1 VKATNEKLITVN
13 ADRDLFGR
21 LLIAANARQINLR
34 EVLSYELSPIPC
46 SLAHYDRSLRK
57 TTKSVLM
64 KILEK
69 GVNVPPTLPASLLQ
83 TIYIIDGMAVVQMV
97 KSGGASTFGDLS
109 LKYFSYFTAPLSLH
123 RCNCTDVHIVFDQ
136 YFEVSIKA
144 GERSRRGLTTALE
157 VQIGGP
163 STPVPKQWGKY
174 ITNQQN
180 KINLCDFLTHSLC
193 KLGQET
199 GNRRRFQGWE
209 EMCAYHQRLL

>member
-1 VKATNEKLITVN
+1 MVHPYTNVYSKNTSANKTISDPRFAAFAQCKKVQVKATNEKLITVN

-21 LLIAANARQINLR
+21 LLIAAKARQINLK

-46 SLAHYDRSLRK
+46 SLAHYDGSLRK

-64 KILEK
+64 TIMEK
-69 GVNVPPTLPASLLQ
+69 EVNVPPGLPSSLIQ
-83 TIYIIDGMAVVQMV
+83 TIYIDEMAVVQMT

-109 LKYFSYFTAPLSLH
+109 LKYFSIFTAPLSLH
-123 RCNCTDVHIVFDQ
+123 SCNCTEVHIVFDQ
-136 YFEVSIKA
+136 YLDVSIKA
-144 GERSRRGLTTALE
+144 GERSRRGESTALE

-180 KINLCDFLTHSLC
+180 KINL
-193 KLGQET
+193 
-199 GNRRRFQGWE
+199 
-209 EMCAYHQRLL
+209 